1 MPSAPP
7 TGARAPIG
15 QGSPSAFGVF
25 VARPG
30 ADPIPPPGA
39 AGSSSMLQRL
49 TVRLAETLSLVDPRR
64 TAGAPANRRL
74 LTKPSTRCSKRPHD
88 NELGDLVVSVSDVI
102 ENGETGEGFE
112 VLSALGK
119 GTFGQVFKVRS
130 LVSGDIFAL
139 KVIRSRQALR
149 KQAETEVGILQSL
162 CLPDSASGPPTP
174 RETEG
179 GAKAPLAGAPD
190 DAAGR
195 QAKGTDPRSLMV
207 QLHEHFSHREH
218 VCLVFEALGVNLLQ
232 LLQQNGCRGLSLSLV
247 RFFSKQLL
255 QALILL
261 RQLGVIHCDLKPEN
275 ILLRNLQSP
284 AIKIIDFGSACYEQQ
299 QPTSSYIQSR
309 FYRSPEV
316 LLSHPYGCE
325 IDTWSLGCIVG
336 EFFLGLPLFPGES
349 EYNQL
354 CRIVEMLG
362 ARDAASSRDETP
374 RRDAE
379 RGREEVERI
388 RGVAEV

>member
-261 RQLGVIHCDLKPEN
+261 RQLGVIHCDLKPDTL
-275 ILLRNLQSP
+275 LLRRLRSP
-284 AIKIIDFGSACYEQQ
+284 AIR
-299 QPTSSYIQSR
+299 QSTLEPLVFIGEHPAAEPAVAR
-309 FYRSPEV
+309 HQDHRLRLR
-316 LLSHPYGCE
+316 LLRAAAAHLLLHPVA
-325 IDTWSLGCIVG
+325 L
-336 EFFLGLPLFPGES
+336 LPLARGPAQPPVRLRDRHLVARLHRGRVLPRPAPLPGRVRV
-349 EYNQL
+349 QPAL
-354 CRIVEMLG
+354 
-362 ARDAASSRDETP
+362 P
-374 RRDAE
+374 HRRDARRE
-379 RGREEVERI
+379 RRRE
-388 RGVAEV
+388 

>member
-1 MPSAPP
+1 
-7 TGARAPIG
+7 
-15 QGSPSAFGVF
+15 
-25 VARPG
+25 
-30 ADPIPPPGA
+30 
-39 AGSSSMLQRL
+39 
-49 TVRLAETLSLVDPRR
+49 
-64 TAGAPANRRL
+64 
-74 LTKPSTRCSKRPHD
+74 
-88 NELGDLVVSVSDVI
+88 
-102 ENGETGEGFE
+102 
-112 VLSALGK
+112 
-119 GTFGQVFKVRS
+119 
-130 LVSGDIFAL
+130 
-139 KVIRSRQALR
+139 VIRSRPALR

-162 CLPDSASGPPTP
+162 RLPDSASGPPVP
-174 RETEG
+174 GEAEG
-179 GAKAPLAGAPD
+179 EAKAPLAGAPD

-255 QALILL
+255 QALVLL
-261 RQLGVIHCDLKPEN
+261 RKLGVIHCDLKPEN

-299 QPTSSYIQSR
+299 LPTTSYIQSR

-316 LLSHPYGCE
+316 LLGHPYGCE

-354 CRIVEMLG
+354 YRIVEMLG
-362 ARDAASSRDETP
+362 ARVAATSRDEP

-379 RGREEVERI
+379 RGRDEVERI